1 MSWTTRLGQ
10 LLLLSLTAFGFKA
23 LLLFSLANGFVEHT
37 QQPHATGKFLGPSL
51 PSSSTQGGFKH
62 DDVPMMPWLS
72 GISQR
77 IDRQNQDFLI
87 FMWPFVD
94 GTRPDAALVFLNFA
108 GAAGATWMLI
118 VVEST
123 RKAHKSSRLLA

>member
-1 MSWTTRLGQ
+1 MGQ
-10 LLLLSLTAFGFKA
+10 LLLVGLTAFGFKA
-23 LLLFSLANGFVEHT
+23 LLLFGIANGFVEHT
-37 QQPHATGKFLGPSL
+37 QQPHASGKFLGSSL
-51 PSSSTQGGFKH
+51 PSTSGQDGFKY

-77 IDRQNQDFLI
+77 IDRQNLDFLI

-108 GAAGATWMLI
+108 GSAGATWMLI
-118 VVEST
+118 VVESA
-123 RKAHKSSRLLA
+123 RKAHQNKALLA